1 MKEVVIVGAGL
12 AGSEAAYYLLKK
24 GVKVILYEMK
34 PLKFSPA
41 HKNPNFA
48 ELVCS
53 NTFGSMEITNASGL
67 LKKEMELLDSIVIK
81 AAKES
86 YIPAGKA
93 LAVDRNL
100 FSEFITKILKS
111 FENLTVINEE
121 FYNIEEFVNNKNPI
135 IIATGPLTSEKL
147 FNNLKKIINK
157 EYLYFFDAISPIVDS
172 LTIDYTKGF
181 WGSRYQEDS
190 QDYFNCLL
198 TKEDY
203 DLFYNELIKAEV
215 IEFKEFEKDI
225 YFEGCLPIEEMAK
238 RGYKT
243 LLYGPMKPVGLKDPK
258 TNKRPYAVVQLRK
271 ENKEGT
277 MLSLVGFQ
285 TKMKYSEQQRV
296 FRLIPALKN
305 AEFLRYGSIH
315 KNVFIQ
321 SNYVL
326 SKYLNLREYSNIF
339 FAGQIIGV
347 EGYLASAATGIIA
360 AINAF
365 KYINNKNFTEFPTN
379 TIIGALINY
388 ITTKEGELQPINP
401 VWNIIPE
408 YSEINLPK
416 EQKRLLLVNKSLQT
430 LKNMLFYFVK

>member
-1 MKEVVIVGAGL
+1 
-12 AGSEAAYYLLKK
+12 
-24 GVKVILYEMK
+24 
-34 PLKFSPA
+34 
-41 HKNPNFA
+41 
-48 ELVCS
+48 
-53 NTFGSMEITNASGL
+53 
-67 LKKEMELLDSIVIK
+67 
-81 AAKES
+81 
-86 YIPAGKA
+86 
-93 LAVDRNL
+93 
-100 FSEFITKILKS
+100 
-111 FENLTVINEE
+111 
-121 FYNIEEFVNNKNPI
+121 
-135 IIATGPLTSEKL
+135 
-147 FNNLKKIINK
+147 
-157 EYLYFFDAISPIVDS
+157 
-172 LTIDYTKGF
+172 
-181 WGSRYQEDS
+181 
-190 QDYFNCLL
+190 
-198 TKEDY
+198 
-203 DLFYNELIKAEV
+203 
-215 IEFKEFEKDI
+215 
-225 YFEGCLPIEEMAK
+225 
-238 RGYKT
+238 
-243 LLYGPMKPVGLKDPK
+243 
-258 TNKRPYAVVQLRK
+258 
-271 ENKEGT
+271 

-365 KYINNKNFTEFPTN
+365 NYINNKNFTEFPTN

-408 YSEINLPK
+408 YNEINLPK
-416 EQKRLLLVNKSLQT
+416 EQKRLLLANKSLQT

>member
-1 MKEVVIVGAGL
+1 
-12 AGSEAAYYLLKK
+12 
-24 GVKVILYEMK
+24 
-34 PLKFSPA
+34 
-41 HKNPNFA
+41 
-48 ELVCS
+48 
-53 NTFGSMEITNASGL
+53 
-67 LKKEMELLDSIVIK
+67 
-81 AAKES
+81 
-86 YIPAGKA
+86 
-93 LAVDRNL
+93 
-100 FSEFITKILKS
+100 
-111 FENLTVINEE
+111 
-121 FYNIEEFVNNKNPI
+121 
-135 IIATGPLTSEKL
+135 
-147 FNNLKKIINK
+147 
-157 EYLYFFDAISPIVDS
+157 
-172 LTIDYTKGF
+172 
-181 WGSRYQEDS
+181 
-190 QDYFNCLL
+190 
-198 TKEDY
+198 
-203 DLFYNELIKAEV
+203 LFYNELIKAEIV
-215 IEFKEFEKDI
+215 EFKEFEKDI

-243 LLYGPMKPVGLKDPK
+243 LLYGPMKPVGLKDPN

-326 SKYLNLREYSNIF
+326 TKYLNLREYGNIF
-339 FAGQIIGV
+339 LAGQIIGV

-365 KYINNKNFTEFPTN
+365 NYINNKNFTEFPTN

-408 YSEINLPK
+408 YNEINLPK

-430 LKNMLFYFVK
+430 LKSIVPNFVK